1 MSDSSAKYNIY
12 ARTVQQPPS
21 EGMAKLTALLH
32 RQWNQL
38 KSKVSV

>member
-21 EGMAKLTALLH
+21 EGMAKLTALLA
-32 RQWNQL
+32 QTMEPIKIQG
-38 KSKVSV
+38 